1 MKAGNEWLVDATG
14 CSADSLRN
22 LETVRHACDE
32 VIRDLS
38 LRVVGE
44 PVWHKFPGEGG
55 VTGLYLLM
63 ESHLS
68 CHTYPEAGIA
78 TFNLY
83 CCRPRNE
90 WPWQERLTE
99 LLGASRVIVRFVARG
114 EESEIARQTSL
125 RREVGNR

>member
-14 CSADSLRN
+14 CEADSLRD
-22 LETVRHACDE
+22 LDIVRRACDE

-55 VTGLYLLM
+55 VTGLYLLS

-68 CHTYPEAGIA
+68 CHTYPEICVA

-83 CCRPRNE
+83 CCKPREE
-90 WPWQERLTE
+90 WPWRERLTQ
-99 LLGASRVIVRFVARG
+99 LLGASRVIVRLAARG
-114 EESEIARQTSL
+114 VDSEIAQQTSL
-125 RREVGNR
+125 KREVGNR